1 MSFIFDKHLQDDL
14 DFLNEA
20 KGRKEEHPPK
30 IKKF

>member
-20 KGRKEEHPPK
+20 KGKKEECPPK
-30 IKKF
+30 I